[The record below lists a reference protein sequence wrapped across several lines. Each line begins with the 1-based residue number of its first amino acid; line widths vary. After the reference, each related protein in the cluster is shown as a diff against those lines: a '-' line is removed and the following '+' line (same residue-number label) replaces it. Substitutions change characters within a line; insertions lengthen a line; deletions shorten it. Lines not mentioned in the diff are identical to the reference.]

1 LPHWEPEQVRP
12 KLGHWILFPFPQRA
26 FVVTL
31 LAEEDGEATAGA
43 EERVLVRSV
52 VKDPVAEQ
60 APKAILQPI
69 PQYLS
74 TSVIHRL

>member
-1 LPHWEPEQVRP
+1 
-12 KLGHWILFPFPQRA
+12 
-26 FVVTL
+26 VVTL